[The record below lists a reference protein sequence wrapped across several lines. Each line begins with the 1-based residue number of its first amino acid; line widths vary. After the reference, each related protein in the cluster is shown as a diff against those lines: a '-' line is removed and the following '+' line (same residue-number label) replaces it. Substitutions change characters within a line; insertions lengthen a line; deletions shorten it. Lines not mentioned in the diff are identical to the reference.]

1 MYEFNDVVANPSATI
16 YGKLPG
22 EIPKYQSL
30 VFISDTETGNLSIVL
45 GTVGVMGTL
54 MFVGLIVAVVTQ
66 PKPGSEALAMGLV
79 TSVMMR

>member
-1 MYEFNDVVANPSATI
+1 M
-16 YGKLPG
+16 
-22 EIPKYQSL
+22 

-54 MFVGLIVAVVTQ
+54 MFVGLIVAVDTQ

>member
-1 MYEFNDVVANPSATI
+1 M
-16 YGKLPG
+16 
-22 EIPKYQSL
+22 